1 MATMIKGLQ
10 YFPLSVDFYEDDI
23 VYLLVSDYGLESVSV
38 LLKLICKIYKNGY
51 YLEWDDKACKI
62 FKGTFPSKY
71 SFTEL
76 QSIINLLVNENYFD
90 KTMYEKYHILTS
102 KEIQNQFFSATQR
115 RKSAD
120 VTEEEYLLVDIQG
133 FRKIKEEKYASKPS
147 KKTCNSTFET
157 ELKDGNANNSSKNV
171 DISKQSKV
179 KESKVKESIVKESK
193 VKILNERESARA
205 HEENSSESSSNN
217 ENTVSEVSP
226 QPIDKINA
234 IEAKMYGKSKY
245 ENWRQEMLK
254 DNDWLSHVCRSSG
267 KGTRAMDKLELVM
280 NMFESHIISVG
291 EEHTLEKIND
301 YKRRFIYWWRSEKF
315 APYESL
321 VNRSSE
327 NTRKPGRRN
336 GIEYNEETLAEL
348 RRMNLEVH
356 REREEQERRKREKE
370 QNYAIR

>member
-1 MATMIKGLQ
+1 MATEIKKLS
-10 YFPLSVDFYEDDI
+10 YFPLDTQFFENEKIEMLMANFGFEASG
-23 VYLLVSDYGLESVSV
+23 VYIKLL
-38 LLKLICKIYKNGY
+38 CKIYTNGY
-51 YLEWDDKACKI
+51 YMRWNETICKVFTYSLHSRFNSKKVQQIIDFLVEFNFFNKKLFLEH
-62 FKGTFPSKY
+62 
-71 SFTEL
+71 
-76 QSIINLLVNENYFD
+76 Q
-90 KTMYEKYHILTS
+90 ILTS
-102 KEIQNQFFSATQR
+102 KGIQERFFEIISR
-115 RKSAD
+115 RKNF
-120 VTEEEYLLVDIQG
+120 VCENVEYLLVPIPKRFSESKNGSKMQQSSPLND
-133 FRKIKEEKYASKPS
+133 EK
-147 KKTCNSTFET
+147 CNISGDSTGE
-157 ELKDGNANNSSKNV
+157 NV
-171 DISKQSKV
+171 DISKQ
-179 KESKVKESIVKESK
+179 SKVKESIVKESK

-205 HEENSSESSSNN
+205 HEENSSENSSNN
-217 ENTVSEVSP
+217 ENRVSAEP
-226 QPIDKINA
+226 MQPIDKLNA

-327 NTRKPGRRN
+327 NIGKSGRRN

-348 RRMNLEVH
+348 RRMNLEVQ